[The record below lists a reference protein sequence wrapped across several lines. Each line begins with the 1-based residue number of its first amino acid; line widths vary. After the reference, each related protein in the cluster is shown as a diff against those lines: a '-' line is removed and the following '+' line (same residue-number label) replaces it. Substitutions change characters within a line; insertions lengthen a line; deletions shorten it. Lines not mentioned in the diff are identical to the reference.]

1 MVVRSDI
8 EELLRRVMARFVDE
22 EVIPV
27 AREIDDKGEFP
38 FDLFKKL
45 ADMGILGIRYPKKA
59 GGSGGDSNWRICAGV
74 DFGE

>member
-1 MVVRSDI
+1 MLRSDV
-8 EELLRRVMARFVDE
+8 EELMKKVMARFVDE

-27 AREIDDKGEFP
+27 AREVDDKGEFP

-59 GGSGGDSNWRICAGV
+59 GG
-74 DFGE
+74 